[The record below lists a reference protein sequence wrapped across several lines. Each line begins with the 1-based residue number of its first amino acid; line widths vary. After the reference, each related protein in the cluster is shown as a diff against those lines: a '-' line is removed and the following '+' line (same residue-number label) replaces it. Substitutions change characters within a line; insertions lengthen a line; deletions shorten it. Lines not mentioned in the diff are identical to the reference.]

1 MKDKTIWYFGILMFA
16 IGIFI
21 GFNINIIIISL

>member
-1 MKDKTIWYFGILMFA
+1 MKDKTIWYFGILMFV

-21 GFNINIIIISL
+21 GFNIKLIISL